1 MFSHMVQRY
10 HSQTASSQ
18 NMKDDTSSAID
29 VPGNRKKDP
38 WSRKVLILVITEQE
52 IQLSLQDRHRRDEKL
67 KKTTEMLRV

>member
-1 MFSHMVQRY
+1 MVQRY

-29 VPGNRKKDP
+29 VPGNRKKGL
-38 WSRKVLILVITEQE
+38 WSRRVLILILVITEQE